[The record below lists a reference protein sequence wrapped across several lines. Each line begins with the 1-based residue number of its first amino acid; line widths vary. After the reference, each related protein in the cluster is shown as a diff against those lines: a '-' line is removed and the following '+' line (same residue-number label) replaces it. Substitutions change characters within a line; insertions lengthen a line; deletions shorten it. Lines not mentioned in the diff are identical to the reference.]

1 MHRVAIFSP
10 LLSNINCLPNLNF
23 VFYLTIE
30 ANLKEKNKQQP
41 SSDWGH
47 KVLRIVN
54 DDNLLNSMIPA
65 TGKESIDHIKMD
77 DLQYEYEALNMDGW
91 RYQMGFAL
99 DDDSFYLFY
108 KKPLDSK
115 K

>member
-1 MHRVAIFSP
+1 
-10 LLSNINCLPNLNF
+10 
-23 VFYLTIE
+23 
-30 ANLKEKNKQQP
+30 LKENKKQQT
-41 SSDWGH
+41 SSEWGH

-54 DDNLLNSMIPA
+54 DEHLLNSVIPVQ
-65 TGKESIDHIKMD
+65 GKESIDHIKMD

-108 KKPLDSK
+108 KKPLDNTK
-115 K
+115 

>member
-1 MHRVAIFSP
+1 
-10 LLSNINCLPNLNF
+10 
-23 VFYLTIE
+23 
-30 ANLKEKNKQQP
+30 LKEKNKQQI

-47 KVLRIVN
+47 KVLRVVN
-54 DDNLLNSMIPA
+54 DDNFLNAITPIKS
-65 TGKESIDHIKMD
+65 KESIDNIKMD

-108 KKPLDSK
+108 KKPLDNTK
-115 K
+115 

>member
-1 MHRVAIFSP
+1 M
-10 LLSNINCLPNLNF
+10 
-23 VFYLTIE
+23 
-30 ANLKEKNKQQP
+30 KEKNKQQT

-54 DDNLLNSMIPA
+54 DDHLINSVIPA
-65 TGKESIDHIKMD
+65 KGKKSIDHIKMD

-108 KKPLDSK
+108 KKPLDSTK
-115 K
+115 

>member
-1 MHRVAIFSP
+1 M
-10 LLSNINCLPNLNF
+10 
-23 VFYLTIE
+23 
-30 ANLKEKNKQQP
+30 KEKNKQQT

-54 DDNLLNSMIPA
+54 DDHLINSVIPA
-65 TGKESIDHIKMD
+65 KGKESIDHIKMD

-108 KKPLDSK
+108 KKPLDSTK
-115 K
+115 

>member
-1 MHRVAIFSP
+1 M
-10 LLSNINCLPNLNF
+10 
-23 VFYLTIE
+23 
-30 ANLKEKNKQQP
+30 KENKKQHT

-54 DDNLLNSMIPA
+54 DDHFINSMIPA
-65 TGKESIDHIKMD
+65 QGKESIDHIKMD

-108 KKPLDSK
+108 KKPLDNGK
-115 K
+115 

>member
-1 MHRVAIFSP
+1 
-10 LLSNINCLPNLNF
+10 
-23 VFYLTIE
+23 
-30 ANLKEKNKQQP
+30 LKENKKQQT
-41 SSDWGH
+41 SSEWGH

-54 DDNLLNSMIPA
+54 DEHLLNAVIPVQ
-65 TGKESIDHIKMD
+65 GKESIDHIKMD

-108 KKPLDSK
+108 KKPLDNGK
-115 K
+115 

>member
-1 MHRVAIFSP
+1 M
-10 LLSNINCLPNLNF
+10 
-23 VFYLTIE
+23 
-30 ANLKEKNKQQP
+30 KEKNKQQT

-54 DDNLLNSMIPA
+54 DDQLIKSVIPIP
-65 TGKESIDHIKMD
+65 GKKSIDHIKMD

-99 DDDSFYLFY
+99 DDNSFYLFY
-108 KKPLDSK
+108 KKPLNNSK
-115 K
+115 

>member
-1 MHRVAIFSP
+1 
-10 LLSNINCLPNLNF
+10 
-23 VFYLTIE
+23 
-30 ANLKEKNKQQP
+30 LKENKKQHT

-47 KVLRIVN
+47 KVLRVVN
-54 DDNLLNSMIPA
+54 DDTFINSVIPVA
-65 TGKESIDHIKMD
+65 GKESIDHIKMD